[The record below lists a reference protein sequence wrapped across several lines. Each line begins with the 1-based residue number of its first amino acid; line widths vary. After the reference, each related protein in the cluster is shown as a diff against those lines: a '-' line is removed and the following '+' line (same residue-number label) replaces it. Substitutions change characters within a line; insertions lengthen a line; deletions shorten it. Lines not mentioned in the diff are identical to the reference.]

1 MKYVR
6 LNNNVVAEII
16 PAIDSTFPDVPIE
29 QRYPAEFVKKLV
41 AVDDNVEVRVGMVY
55 DKETG
60 AFSEPEPVAPSEPEP
75 ADLDAAKKQRI
86 ADSKI
91 QLAVWLENHHMQYTD
106 GKYYSV
112 TEEKQSLLNN
122 NLTSYERAEAAGIEY
137 PLKWNAT
144 GEECTE
150 WEYEA
155 LVALSLAIAGY
166 VAPRVAQQQAV
177 EIEIN
182 ACETQE
188 QLDGI
193 VIAYV

>member
-1 MKYVR
+1 MVYVR
-6 LNNNVVAEII
+6 LDDNVVTEII
-16 PAIDSTFPDVPIE
+16 PEFDPIFPDVPIE

-55 DKETG
+55 DAETG
-60 AFSEPEPVAPSEPEP
+60 VFSEPEPVPYEPEP

-91 QLAVWLENHHMQYTD
+91 QLAVWLENHPMQYTD

-122 NLTSYERAEAAGIEY
+122 NLTSFERAETAGIPY
-137 PLKWNAT
+137 PLKWNAS
-144 GEECTE
+144 GEECVE
-150 WEYEA
+150 WEYA
-155 LVALSLAIAGY
+155 DLVALSLTIAGY
-166 VAPRVAQQQAV
+166 VAPKVAMQQAA

-182 ACETQE
+182 ACETAE
-188 QLDGI
+188 QLDE
-193 VIAYV
+193 VIIDYD